1 MRSHSLWRLSNPAL
15 PATARETL
23 VAELLAARR
32 DVGLQSLAGNA
43 DGLRDARSR
52 VNCAKQALG
61 ERDAVWWTDGAPD
74 FNRKLAK
81 NTPYAAGFDGLS
93 AS

>member
-1 MRSHSLWRLSNPAL
+1 
-15 PATARETL
+15 
-23 VAELLAARR
+23 LAARR
-32 DVGLQSLAGNA
+32 DVGLQSLTGNA

-52 VNCAKQALG
+52 VNFAKQALG

-74 FNRKLAK
+74 FNRKFVK